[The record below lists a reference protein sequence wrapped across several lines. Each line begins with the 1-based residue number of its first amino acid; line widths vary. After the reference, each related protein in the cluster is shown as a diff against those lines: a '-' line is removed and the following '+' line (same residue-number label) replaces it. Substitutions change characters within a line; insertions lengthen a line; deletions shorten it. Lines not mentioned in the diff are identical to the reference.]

1 MRVEQEQKVTE
12 DARIFSEQE
21 AAAQKYAAYLLQVL
35 FAHWPHNHS
44 SVIYSIIFLCRLKVY
59 LALELCNATY
69 STWRLLNLDR
79 KNPMY
84 VLNIPHRTLPNS
96 FKKKHWFLLMNFI
109 GYFCAFD

>member
-35 FAHWPHNHS
+35 FGLWPRNHS
-44 SVIYSIIFLCRLKVY
+44 SVIYSIICLCRLKVY

-69 STWRLLNLDR
+69 STRRLLNLDR
-79 KNPMY
+79 RNPMY
-84 VLNIPHRTLPNS
+84 VLNIPHRTLPNN
-96 FKKKHWFLLMNFI
+96 FKKKHWFLLMTYSVFLC
-109 GYFCAFD
+109 F